1 MLPQPLLAPVV
12 SVIFRKMADIYNCP
26 VGFWQRQ
33 FLHELFRAVF
43 ALRSRAGFTN
53 LARFSPFHEQTFR
66 RHFKKAFR
74 WGWFNLIVFR
84 LRWHPEE
91 PIIGVFDC
99 TFLPKSGTETWG
111 LGQFFSSPAGKPKK
125 GLEASVLR
133 IVATSSRRAFGI
145 DATQTPLGPPTD
157 EEEGY
162 SRVDFYLEQ
171 ITDLYDQ
178 LADLGVS
185 YWVTGGFYAKQKV
198 FDTVTD
204 LGGDL
209 ITRLRSDAN
218 LRYLY
223 TGAPKDGP
231 GRPKQYN
238 GKIDWDDR
246 ETLTRR
252 FDEVGCLPDQPEVR
266 ILTTVANSLH
276 FGRDLRV
283 VLLIGSDGEE
293 QVILASTDIGQHA
306 EEVVRYYRLRYQ
318 IEFVIR
324 DAKQHTGLIHC
335 QARSQEKLDFHPN
348 MSVAAV
354 NLLRLLARK
363 AGCSPRT
370 YRREAYNR
378 LLVGRLFSKL
388 SLSAEYDRMDPRIQ
402 SVVHTGRMAV

>member
-12 SVIFRKMADIYNCP
+12 STIFRKMADIYNYR
-26 VGFWQRQ
+26 VDAWQRR
-33 FLHELFRAVF
+33 FMGELFKAVF
-43 ALRSRAGFTN
+43 SVRGRVNFTN
-53 LARFSPFHEQTFR
+53 LARFSRLHEQTFR
-66 RHFKKAFR
+66 RHFKKAFQ
-74 WGWFNLIVFR
+74 WVWFNLIVFR

-111 LGQFFSSPAGKPKK
+111 LDQFFSSLAGKPRK
-125 GLEASVLR
+125 GLEASVLG

-145 DATQTPLGPPTD
+145 DATQTPPGLPTGEQD
-157 EEEGY
+157 GY

-171 ITDLYDQ
+171 IIDLYDQ
-178 LADLGVS
+178 LAGLGVS

-223 TGAPKDGP
+223 TGPPKEGP
-231 GRPKQYN
+231 GAPKQYD
-238 GKIDWDDR
+238 GKIDWSAPKA
-246 ETLTRR
+246 LARR
-252 FDEVGCLPDQPEVR
+252 FDEVGRLPNQPDVR
-266 ILTTVANSLH
+266 ILTTVAGSLH

-283 VLLIGSDGEE
+283 VLLIGPEGE
-293 QVILASTDIGQHA
+293 QVIFASTNTGQNP

-318 IEFVIR
+318 IELVIR
-324 DAKQHTGLIHC
+324 DAKQHTGLAHC
-335 QARSQEKLDFHPN
+335 QARSQEKLDFHLN
-348 MSVAAV
+348 MSVASV
-354 NLLRLLARK
+354 NLLRLLAYK

-378 LLVGRLFSKL
+378 LLIGRLFCKL
-388 SLSAEYDRMDPRIQ
+388 GLSAEYGRMDPRVQ